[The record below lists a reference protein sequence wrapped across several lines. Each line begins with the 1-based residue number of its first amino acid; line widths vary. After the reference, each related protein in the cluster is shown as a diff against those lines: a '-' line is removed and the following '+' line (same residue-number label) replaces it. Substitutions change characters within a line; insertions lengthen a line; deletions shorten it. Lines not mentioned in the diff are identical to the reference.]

1 MTFSN
6 GARLAS
12 SIIAIAAAVVYF
24 LPGDGR
30 GSAQY
35 LFICAIW
42 IRLLGMDAER
52 GA

>member
-1 MTFSN
+1 MTFTN
-6 GARLAS
+6 GTRLAS
-12 SIIAIAAAVVYF
+12 SIVAITAAVIYF
-24 LPGDGR
+24 LPGGGR
-30 GSAQY
+30 DSAEY